1 MRRLGVDSACRASCG
16 VYTTEAELDAL
27 ADGLDRVRRFL
38 A

>member
-1 MRRLGVDSACRASCG
+1 MRRLGVDSTARASCG

-27 ADGLDRVRRFL
+27 AEGLEVVRRFL